1 MAEEFMDRSEA
12 AERHIEALQRD
23 LEIAQAANTLLDE
36 QKQQVRRG
44 GWGDGRDGGSEE
56 GK

>member
-1 MAEEFMDRSEA
+1 MDRSEA